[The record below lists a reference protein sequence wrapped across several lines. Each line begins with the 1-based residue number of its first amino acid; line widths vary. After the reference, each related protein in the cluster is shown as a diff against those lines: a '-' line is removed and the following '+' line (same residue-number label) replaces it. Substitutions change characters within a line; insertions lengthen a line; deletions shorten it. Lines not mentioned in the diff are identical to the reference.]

1 MQEAKF
7 SLNIRFNFKG
17 YDSQFTMRD
26 DENGAPLLDKFVQV
40 IDRLEKMG
48 ALPERRWEA
57 AKNGNGNG
65 HAVAAAAAPATPAPK
80 VEPPWGSTIPHEA
93 RKASLPATPVCRSCN
108 SSEGMELVEFTK
120 DGVDKKAWKCQDC
133 KKWYYEPKAKK

>member
-7 SLNIRFNFKG
+7 SLNVRFNFKG

-65 HAVAAAAAPATPAPK
+65 NGHAVAASATPAVPATPAPK
-80 VEPPWGSTIPHEA
+80 VEPKP
-93 RKASLPATPVCRSCN
+93 LTPVCRSCN
-108 SSEGMELVEFTK
+108 SDYSMELVEFTK

-133 KKWYYEPKAKK
+133 KKWHYDKKGK

>member
-7 SLNIRFNFKG
+7 SLNVRFNFKG

-48 ALPERRWEA
+48 ALPERRWEGV
-57 AKNGNGNG
+57 KNGNGNG

-80 VEPPWGSTIPHEA
+80 PDP
-93 RKASLPATPVCRSCN
+93 KPATPVCQSCH
-108 SSEGMELVEFTK
+108 SSAGMELVEFTK
-120 DGVDKKAWKCQDC
+120 DGVAKKAWKCQDC
-133 KKWYYEPKAKK
+133 KKWHYEPKAKK

>member
-7 SLNIRFNFKG
+7 SLNVRFNFKG

-26 DENGAPLLDKFVQV
+26 DENGAVLLEKFTLAIDK
-40 IDRLEKMG
+40 LEKMG

-65 HAVAAAAAPATPAPK
+65 NGHAVAAAAAPATPAPAVTK
-80 VEPPWGSTIPHEA
+80 VPYKWQPPE
-93 RKASLPATPVCRSCN
+93 TPICRSCN

-120 DGVDKKAWKCQDC
+120 DGVDTKAWKCQDC
-133 KKWYYEPKAKK
+133 KKWHYAKK

>member
-65 HAVAAAAAPATPAPK
+65 NGHAVAAAAAPATPAPK
-80 VEPPWGSTIPHEA
+80 PEPP
-93 RKASLPATPVCRSCN
+93 KAEFPKGWKGETTPTCRSCN
-108 SSEGMELVEFTK
+108 SSESMELVEFTK

-133 KKWYYEPKAKK
+133 KKWHYDKKGK

>member
-7 SLNIRFNFKG
+7 SLNVRFNFKG

-57 AKNGNGNG
+57 AKNGNG
-65 HAVAAAAAPATPAPK
+65 HAAVAAAAPATPAPK
-80 VEPPWGSTIPHEA
+80 VEPKP
-93 RKASLPATPVCRSCN
+93 LTPVCRSCN

-133 KKWYYEPKAKK
+133 KKWHYDKKGK

>member
-7 SLNIRFNFKG
+7 SLNVRFNFKG

-26 DENGAPLLDKFVQV
+26 DENCAVLLEKFTIAIDK
-40 IDRLEKMG
+40 LEKMG

-57 AKNGNGNG
+57 AKNGNG

-80 VEPPWGSTIPHEA
+80 PDPKPEPP
-93 RKASLPATPVCRSCN
+93 KNATPVCRSCG
-108 SSEGMELVEFTK
+108 SDFSMELVEFVK
-120 DGVDKKAWKCQDC
+120 DGVEKKAWKCQDC
-133 KKWYYEPKAKK
+133 KKWHYDKKGK

>member
-40 IDRLEKMG
+40 ITKLEGMG

-65 HAVAAAAAPATPAPK
+65 NGHAAAAAVVPAAPATPAPK
-80 VEPPWGSTIPHEA
+80 PEFPPGWKGETP
-93 RKASLPATPVCRSCN
+93 PVCRTCE
-108 SSEGMELVEFTK
+108 SSDNMELVKFVK
-120 DGVDKKAWKCQDC
+120 DGVEKKAWKCQDC
-133 KKWYYEPKAKK
+133 KKWHYDKKGK

>member
-65 HAVAAAAAPATPAPK
+65 NGHAVAAAAAPATPAPK
-80 VEPPWGSTIPHEA
+80 PELKGLGCTTPPI
-93 RKASLPATPVCRSCN
+93 CRSCN
-108 SSEGMELVEFTK
+108 SSAGMELVEFTK
-120 DGVDKKAWKCQDC
+120 DGVEKKAWKCQDC
-133 KKWYYEPKAKK
+133 KKWHYEKKGK

>member
-7 SLNIRFNFKG
+7 SLNVRFNFKG
-17 YDSQFTMRD
+17 FDSQFTMRD
-26 DENGAPLLDKFVQV
+26 DENGAQLLEKFTFA

-57 AKNGNGNG
+57 AKNGNSNG

-80 VEPPWGSTIPHEA
+80 PDPKPEPPKNG
-93 RKASLPATPVCRSCN
+93 TPVCRSCG
-108 SSEGMELVEFTK
+108 SDEAMELVEFTK
-120 DGVDKKAWKCQDC
+120 DGKERKEWKCQDC
-133 KKWYYEPKAKK
+133 KKWHYAKK

>member
-7 SLNIRFNFKG
+7 SLNVRFNFKG

-48 ALPERRWEA
+48 ALPERRWEGV
-57 AKNGNGNG
+57 KNGNGNG

-80 VEPPWGSTIPHEA
+80 PDP
-93 RKASLPATPVCRSCN
+93 KPATPVCRSCG
-108 SSEGMELVEFTK
+108 SDFSMELVEFVK
-120 DGVDKKAWKCQDC
+120 DGVEKKAWKCQDC
-133 KKWYYEPKAKK
+133 KKWHYDKKGK

>member
-7 SLNIRFNFKG
+7 SLNVRFNFKG

-26 DENGAPLLDKFVQV
+26 DENGAQLLEKFTFA

-57 AKNGNGNG
+57 AKNGNSNG

-80 VEPPWGSTIPHEA
+80 PEPP
-93 RKASLPATPVCRSCN
+93 KNATPVCRSCG
-108 SSEGMELVEFTK
+108 SDEAMELVEFTK
-120 DGVDKKAWKCQDC
+120 DGKERKEWKCQDC
-133 KKWYYEPKAKK
+133 KKWHYNKK

>member
-57 AKNGNGNG
+57 AKNGNGTG
-65 HAVAAAAAPATPAPK
+65 PAVVAPAAPAPK
-80 VEPPWGSTIPHEA
+80 VEPP
-93 RKASLPATPVCRSCN
+93 KVATPAPKPEHEPGTPPLCRHCDSN
-108 SSEGMELVEFTK
+108 AHIEFVEFVK
-120 DGVDKKAWKCQDC
+120 DGKKRQEWKCQECGKWHYD
-133 KKWYYEPKAKK
+133 KKGK

>member
-65 HAVAAAAAPATPAPK
+65 HAVAAAAAPATP
-80 VEPPWGSTIPHEA
+80 
-93 RKASLPATPVCRSCN
+93 VCRSCN

-133 KKWYYEPKAKK
+133 KKWHYDKKGK